1 MSVSGGGKAPG
12 ADQARWLTSS
22 TEADWGGRS
31 HGGPGH
37 GVALP
42 AAGRGWALSGALQ
55 GALAT
60 CEELRKSDS
69 SESQRARR
77 TGVLATKRPQHPGW
91 AHTTVGPRPGP
102 RAPGRPPAARRALAG
117 SARVS
122 VEGAGT
128 GEHHMP
134 ALPSKGKSRDL
145 SVAALIPV
153 SAYGVVKRLGSPD
166 EEQHALLLFL
176 SDSGNGGRAGSLG

>member
-1 MSVSGGGKAPG
+1 MSLTKSDARHSNEHLGLEFGRQKAPAPRLG
-12 ADQARWLTSS
+12 PHHSGPPARPT
-22 TEADWGGRS
+22 R
-31 HGGPGH
+31 
-37 GVALP
+37 
-42 AAGRGWALSGALQ
+42 
-55 GALAT
+55 
-60 CEELRKSDS
+60 
-69 SESQRARR
+69 
-77 TGVLATKRPQHPGW
+77 
-91 AHTTVGPRPGP
+91 P
-102 RAPGRPPAARRALAG
+102 RAAPAARRALAG

-176 SDSGNGGRAGSLG
+176 SDSGNGGRAGSLGSHSSVRFANQSRVNSTVQVRSRSSVHLMGRPCRR

>member
-1 MSVSGGGKAPG
+1 MTPARANELVGLEFWRQKGPAPRLGPHHSGPP
-12 ADQARWLTSS
+12 ARPT
-22 TEADWGGRS
+22 R
-31 HGGPGH
+31 
-37 GVALP
+37 
-42 AAGRGWALSGALQ
+42 
-55 GALAT
+55 
-60 CEELRKSDS
+60 
-69 SESQRARR
+69 
-77 TGVLATKRPQHPGW
+77 
-91 AHTTVGPRPGP
+91 P
-102 RAPGRPPAARRALAG
+102 RAAPAARRALAG

-176 SDSGNGGRAGSLG
+176 SDSGNGGRAGSLGKPSRSRALGGSR

>member
-1 MSVSGGGKAPG
+1 MGLELTISGANELVGLEIWRQKAPAPRLG
-12 ADQARWLTSS
+12 PHHSGPPARPT
-22 TEADWGGRS
+22 R
-31 HGGPGH
+31 
-37 GVALP
+37 
-42 AAGRGWALSGALQ
+42 
-55 GALAT
+55 
-60 CEELRKSDS
+60 
-69 SESQRARR
+69 
-77 TGVLATKRPQHPGW
+77 
-91 AHTTVGPRPGP
+91 P
-102 RAPGRPPAARRALAG
+102 RAGPAARRALAG

-176 SDSGNGGRAGSLG
+176 SDSGNGGRAGSLGKPSRSRVLCGSRLWHGLLFGSS